1 MRRISLVGIV
11 ALIVALASSGCGAS
25 GTGGAADKTMWTMP
39 ELAAADLA
47 DGGKL
52 RVVATTS
59 IVGDIVRNVGGE
71 AIELSVLLPVGT
83 DPHAFSA
90 TPQDVATVSEAD
102 VVMANGAGLEE
113 FLASLIQSVGNVPV
127 APLSDGVALRE
138 GTAGAD
144 HGGEQG
150 APATDPH
157 TWTTPANALIFVQ
170 NAEKALS
177 ALDPAHAETY
187 AANAAAY
194 SAQLQ
199 EMDAWIQ
206 TQIDTIPQDQRKL
219 VTDHETFGYYCDRYG
234 LKQVGAVVP
243 AYTSEASTSAQDLAA
258 LEDTMRAEGVRA
270 VFIGNSANPHLAD
283 TLAADLGVQVVPLYV
298 ESLGAVGSG
307 AETYLDYLR
316 YNTSA
321 IVSALQ

>member
-1 MRRISLVGIV
+1 MAWPYARVP
-11 ALIVALASSGCGAS
+11 LAPI
-25 GTGGAADKTMWTMP
+25 TGGN
-39 ELAAADLA
+39 
-47 DGGKL
+47 
-52 RVVATTS
+52 R
-59 IVGDIVRNVGGE
+59 
-71 AIELSVLLPVGT
+71 
-83 DPHAFSA
+83 
-90 TPQDVATVSEAD
+90 
-102 VVMANGAGLEE
+102 
-113 FLASLIQSVGNVPV
+113 
-127 APLSDGVALRE
+127 
-138 GTAGAD
+138 
-144 HGGEQG
+144 G